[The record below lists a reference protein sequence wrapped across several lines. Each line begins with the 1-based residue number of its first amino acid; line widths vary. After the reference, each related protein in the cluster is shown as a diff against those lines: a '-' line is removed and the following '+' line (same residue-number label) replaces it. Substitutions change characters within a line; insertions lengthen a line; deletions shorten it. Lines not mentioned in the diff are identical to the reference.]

1 MAQPW
6 LPTFPGLP
14 VTPACSP
21 RRVPELP
28 VLGWGHAAPR
38 AVWAVP
44 GWCRSRGHRVPNHCP
59 SASATVPPPSARLRG
74 SESWEPGDA
83 FFLFLLFFSSF
94 FHFSRFSFFSFF
106 PFPPPSFF
114 LSRYFPDQPLPS
126 GQAGFPVYKYVPYG
140 PVDEVLPY
148 LSRRALENRGFIQRA
163 KRERELLWREVK
175 RRLLAGSLF
184 RRSP

>member
-1 MAQPW
+1 MLAPARSRAAGAGPGTRCSPGSLGCARLVPLPGTPGAQP
-6 LPTFPGLP
+6 LPQRSCHGALSIGTAEGLG
-14 VTPACSP
+14 
-21 RRVPELP
+21 EL
-28 VLGWGHAAPR
+28 GA
-38 AVWAVP
+38 
-44 GWCRSRGHRVPNHCP
+44 RGR
-59 SASATVPPPSARLRG
+59 
-74 SESWEPGDA
+74 

-94 FHFSRFSFFSFF
+94 FHFSWFSFFSFF
-106 PFPPPSFF
+106 PFPPPFFF